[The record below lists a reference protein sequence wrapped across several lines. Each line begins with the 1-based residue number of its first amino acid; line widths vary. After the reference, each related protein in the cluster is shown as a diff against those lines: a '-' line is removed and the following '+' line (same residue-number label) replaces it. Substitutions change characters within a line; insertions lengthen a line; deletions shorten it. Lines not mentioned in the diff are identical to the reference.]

1 MEEKPPKDV
10 EKPIQEHIYELL
22 RRARVIIISIIVSML
37 VTAFFPVNIFPGFK
51 TEYTIFVA
59 QNTTIT
65 PENSTGLLSSI
76 LHTLENS
83 TSEYTPLVFYLMNK
97 MREDILSFQNS
108 TLGKFFGVDKVKVL
122 IIAHGVTSTINV
134 MLKIAFLMGLL
145 LASPIVAYEIYRYV
159 EPALYPHE
167 KKFLLSFILSFT
179 ILFGVGSYYSYKIIA
194 PITFLVFLW
203 LSAAPGVA
211 TVFSVEQFYDFILV
225 SVFGVGAFF
234 TLPILIY
241 LLVRFEVIEP
251 EVLTKRWREAV
262 VIVTTITAILT
273 PDPTPVTT
281 LLLLAPILSLY
292 GLSVIVAK
300 RAVKKRRSHSPL

>member
-1 MEEKPPKDV
+1 MEEKPPRDV

-22 RRARVIIISIIVSML
+22 YRARVIIIAVIISML
-37 VTAFFPVNIFPGFK
+37 LVVFFPINIVPG
-51 TEYTIFVA
+51 V
-59 QNTTIT
+59 T
-65 PENSTGLLSSI
+65 PEHSMFTTSNATLIPSNSTGLLSS
-76 LHTLENS
+76 LLASLTNS
-83 TSEYTPLVFYLMNK
+83 TPEYTPLVFYLMER

-108 TLGKFFGVDKVKVL
+108 TLGRFFGVDKVKVL

-134 MLKIAFLMGLL
+134 MLKIAFLGGLL
-145 LASPIVAYEIYRYV
+145 LSSPIVAYEIYKYV

-167 KKFLLSFILSFT
+167 KKFLTSFVASFT
-179 ILFGVGSYYSYKIIA
+179 ILFAFGSYYSYKVIA

-241 LLVRFEVIEP
+241 LLAKFEIIEP
-251 EVLTKRWREAV
+251 QILTKRWREVV
-262 VIVTTITAILT
+262 VIVATIVAILT
-273 PDPTPVTT
+273 PDPTPITT
-281 LLLLAPILSLY
+281 LLLLAPILLLY
-292 GLSVIVAK
+292 ALSVLVAK
-300 RAVKKRRSHSPL
+300 KAVKKTPPSKL